1 MEQLDFF
8 DVPSPC
14 VGCCQVNNRG
24 YCKGCYR
31 SRDERFYW
39 QQMTADQ
46 KIKVIKLCRQRY
58 VRIMR
63 RKQQQNN
70 PQEADVQ
77 SPQQPFIFDDVE
89 KGGYKKSTP

>member
-46 KIKVIKLCRQRY
+46 KINVIKLCRQRY
-58 VRIMR
+58 LRIMR
-63 RKQQQNN
+63 RQRNTDT
-70 PQEADVQ
+70 QESSIS
-77 SPQQPFIFDDVE
+77 SPQQQFIFDDIQ
-89 KGGYKKSTP
+89 KSKP

>member
-46 KIKVIKLCRQRY
+46 KINVIKLCRQRY
-58 VRIMR
+58 LRIMR
-63 RKQQQNN
+63 RQRNTDT
-70 PQEADVQ
+70 QESSTP
-77 SPQQPFIFDDVE
+77 SPQQQFIFDDIH
-89 KGGYKKSTP
+89 KSDP

>member
-31 SRDERFYW
+31 SREERFFW
-39 QQMTADQ
+39 QNMTADQ

-58 VRIMR
+58 LRIMR
-63 RKQQQNN
+63 RQRHNNIQEINN
-70 PQEADVQ
+70 P
-77 SPQQPFIFDDVE
+77 SPQQQFIFDDIHKFE
-89 KGGYKKSTP
+89 I

>member
-31 SRDERFYW
+31 SRDERFHW
-39 QQMTADQ
+39 QNMTADQ

-58 VRIMR
+58 LRIMR
-63 RKQQQNN
+63 QRHNKE
-70 PQEADVQ
+70 QESAAQ
-77 SPQQPFIFDDVE
+77 SPQQQFLFDDVN
-89 KGGYKKSTP
+89 KSET

>member
-58 VRIMR
+58 LRIMR
-63 RKQQQNN
+63 CKKNKN
-70 PQEADVQ
+70 DQESSEP
-77 SPQQPFIFDDVE
+77 SPQQQFIFDDVN
-89 KGGYKKSTP
+89 KY

>member
-31 SRDERFYW
+31 NRDERFYW

-46 KIKVIKLCRQRY
+46 KIKIIKLCRQRY
-58 VRIMR
+58 LRIMR
-63 RKQQQNN
+63 RQLQNKE
-70 PQEADVQ
+70 QESVAL
-77 SPQQPFIFDDVE
+77 SPQQQFLFDDVN
-89 KGGYKKSTP
+89 KSET

>member
-46 KIKVIKLCRQRY
+46 KINVIKLCRQRY
-58 VRIMR
+58 LRIMR
-63 RKQQQNN
+63 RQRNTDT
-70 PQEADVQ
+70 QESSIS
-77 SPQQPFIFDDVE
+77 SPQQQFIFDDIQ
-89 KGGYKKSTP
+89 KSKL

>member
-46 KIKVIKLCRQRY
+46 KINVIKLCRQRY
-58 VRIMR
+58 LRIMR
-63 RKQQQNN
+63 RQRNTDT
-70 PQEADVQ
+70 QESRIS
-77 SPQQPFIFDDVE
+77 SPQQQFIFDDIQ
-89 KGGYKKSTP
+89 KSKP

>member
-31 SRDERFYW
+31 SREERFFW
-39 QQMTADQ
+39 QNMTADQ

-58 VRIMR
+58 LRIMR
-63 RKQQQNN
+63 RQRHNN
-70 PQEADVQ
+70 IQEINNL
-77 SPQQPFIFDDVE
+77 SPQQQFIFDDIHKFE
-89 KGGYKKSTP
+89 I

>member
-46 KIKVIKLCRQRY
+46 KIKIIKLCRQRY
-58 VRIMR
+58 LRIMR
-63 RKQQQNN
+63 RQLQNKE
-70 PQEADVQ
+70 QESVAL
-77 SPQQPFIFDDVE
+77 SPQQQFLFDDVN
-89 KGGYKKSTP
+89 KSET

>member
-46 KIKVIKLCRQRY
+46 KIKIIKLCRQRY
-58 VRIMR
+58 LRIMR
-63 RKQQQNN
+63 RQQQNKE
-70 PQEADVQ
+70 QESVAL
-77 SPQQPFIFDDVE
+77 SPQQQFLFDDVN
-89 KGGYKKSTP
+89 KSET

>member
-31 SRDERFYW
+31 SRDERFHW
-39 QQMTADQ
+39 ENMTSDQ
-46 KIKVIKLCRQRY
+46 KIRVIKLCRQRY
-58 VRIMR
+58 IRIMQR
-63 RKQQQNN
+63 NKKIMMKEREVQQY
-70 PQEADVQ
+70 
-77 SPQQPFIFDDVE
+77 QQIFLFDTL
-89 KGGYKKSTP
+89 K

>member
-24 YCKGCYR
+24 YCRGCYR

-39 QQMTADQ
+39 QNMTADQ

-58 VRIMR
+58 LRIMR
-63 RKQQQNN
+63 RQRQNKE
-70 PQEADVQ
+70 QERSAQ
-77 SPQQPFIFDDVE
+77 SPQQQFLFDDVN
-89 KGGYKKSTP
+89 KSET